1 MHSAPRHGGN
11 LRTLMANFGGTLADW
26 IDCSTGIAPYS
37 YPLPNLPVNVVQRL
51 PHPTAEFEQVVAHYY
66 GSRVFLPVAGSQAAI
81 AALPTLRSAG
91 KVGVLRASYA
101 EHSWRWQ
108 LAGHTVV
115 SLNPNEVEYAAQ
127 HLDVLV
133 LVNPNNPDGLI
144 WSRETLLALHQT
156 LAARGGWLIVDE
168 AFIDAIDGDCDG
180 VGAQS
185 LCADAEREGLIVLR
199 SVGKFFGLAGVRL
212 GFVFAHAALRE
223 RLVQQIGPWN
233 VSGPALW
240 AGQLALADHSWQAA
254 QRARLAADAAWLAAL
269 LTEVGLPPSGS
280 HPLMQF
286 CPVQAIDQWGYA
298 LASNRIYARP
308 FNTLDI
314 GLDAIRFGALA
325 VEQRATFAQRLR
337 LAASQVV

>member
-1 MHSAPRHGGN
+1 MNSAPRHGGN

-37 YPLPNLPVNVVQRL
+37 YPLPNLPLEVAQRL
-51 PHPTAEFEQVVAHYY
+51 PHPTAEFEQVVASYY
-66 GSRVFLPVAGSQAAI
+66 GSRAFLPVAGSQAAI
-81 AALPTLRSAG
+81 AALPLLRSAG

-101 EHSWRWQ
+101 EHAWRWQ

-115 SLNPNEVEYAAQ
+115 TLNPNEIEYAAQ

-168 AFIDAIDGDCDG
+168 AFIDAIDGQ
-180 VGAQS
+180 GANS
-185 LCADAEREGLIVLR
+185 LCADTEREGLIVLR

-212 GFVFAHAALRE
+212 GFVFAQAALRE
-223 RLVQQIGPWN
+223 RLAQQIGPWN

-240 AGQLALADHSWQAA
+240 AGQLALADSDWQAA
-254 QRARLAADAAWLAAL
+254 QRARLAADGAWLAAL
-269 LTEVGLPPSGS
+269 LTDVGLPPRGS

-286 CPVQAIDQWGYA
+286 CPVKEIDQWGYA
-298 LASNRIYARP
+298 LACNRIYSRP

-314 GLDAIRFGALA
+314 GIDAIRFGAVA
-325 VEQRATFAQRLR
+325 IDQRATFEQRLR
-337 LAASQVV
+337 LAASQVA